1 MSDRFVYVTYI
12 RTTPEKLW
20 DALLKPEFTKLYW
33 FGSWQESDWRK
44 GSSWKLYGPE
54 GLNCTGEVV
63 EIEKPRRLVTK
74 WLNESK
80 PELKAEGYSLCTFE
94 IEQAGA
100 ALRLTVTHECAAP
113 KSKVLE
119 RVGMG
124 WPMVLSN
131 LKSLLETGAAFDIPL
146 SQTPCHQEEAKE
158 KARANAQGN
167 AQEAAHV

>member
-1 MSDRFVYVTYI
+1 M
-12 RTTPEKLW
+12 
-20 DALLKPEFTKLYW
+20 KPEFTKLYW

-63 EIEKPRRLVTK
+63 EIEKPKRLVTK

-80 PELKAEGYSLCTFE
+80 SAMKAEGYSKCTFE
-94 IEQAGA
+94 IEPAGDV
-100 ALRLTVTHECAAP
+100 LRLTVTHEAAAP

-119 RVGMG
+119 SVGIG

-131 LKSLLETGAAFDIPL
+131 LKSLLETGEALAIPASL
-146 SQTPCHQEEAKE
+146 TPCHQDEIPE
-158 KARANAQGN
+158 RAHA
-167 AQEAAHV
+167 